1 MFVLVCGAPS
11 EGFQRLVCQVAF
23 CGEVGNW
30 NWLEESGGAPLNLL
44 SSGEIF
50 PCF

>member
-1 MFVLVCGAPS
+1 M
-11 EGFQRLVCQVAF
+11 AF

-30 NWLEESGGAPLNLL
+30 SWIEESGAAQLDLL
-44 SSGEIF
+44 SSGEIV